1 MNSTL
6 RFTFAVCLSLL
17 AHSPSFAATESAAH
31 PQAYHAQ
38 QAHWI
43 PSQLGEGGPV
53 AEDPRAALRPSPLAA
68 DRREQPPVA
77 TTPHDQA
84 LRKTPSKVRRTPPEL
99 PPAKAWFGWAAV
111 ATGGAAVGF
120 QIAAI
125 IVGVSNLTLLA
136 ALMIAYLALSITAI
150 ALGSVTVTDRASR
163 TFTPGLIGLLLGTC
177 VLVWPALLGLL
188 QGMVRAI
195 VR

>member
-1 MNSTL
+1 MNSKL

-17 AHSPSFAATESAAH
+17 AHGLSFAAMESTAR
-31 PQAYHAQ
+31 PQRDQAQ
-38 QAHWI
+38 QTHWI
-43 PSQLGEGGPV
+43 PPQLGEGGPV
-53 AEDPRAALRPSPLAA
+53 AEDPRAALRPSPPAA
-68 DRREQPPVA
+68 DLPEQPPLA

-84 LRKTPSKVRRTPPEL
+84 LRKTPPKVRRTPPEL

-111 ATGGAAVGF
+111 AVGGAAAGF

-150 ALGSVTVTDRASR
+150 ALGAVSVTDRASR
-163 TFTPGLIGLLLGTC
+163 AFTPGLIGLILGAC

-188 QGMVRAI
+188 QGLVRAI